1 MRVEW
6 DVIKASANLRKH
18 GVAFDEAAS
27 VFLDP
32 VSATFSDPDHSFGE
46 FRFITVGYSS
56 RGRLI
61 VVAHADSDSVIR
73 IISARPASAQERKR
87 HEDQAPQG

>member
-1 MRVEW
+1 MLVEW
-6 DVIKASANLRKH
+6 DAAKAKANRRKH

-27 VFLDP
+27 AFLDP
-32 VSATFSDPDHSFGE
+32 VSATFPDPDQSIGE

-61 VVAHADSDSVIR
+61 VVAHADSNSAIR
-73 IISARPASAQERKR
+73 IISARPASARERKR
-87 HEDQAPQG
+87 HEDQATEG